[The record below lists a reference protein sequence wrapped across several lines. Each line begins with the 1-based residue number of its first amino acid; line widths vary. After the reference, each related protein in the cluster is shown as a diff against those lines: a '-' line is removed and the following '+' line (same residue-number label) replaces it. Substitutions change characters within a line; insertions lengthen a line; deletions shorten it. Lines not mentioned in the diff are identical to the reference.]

1 MYQHIFYVVFIV
13 ESKDYCLK
21 SSPYDNKIDTNIM
34 WKWVCISII
43 LRLYSRRKRT
53 IQYTCLLI

>member
-13 ESKDYCLK
+13 ESKEYGFEVSLDD
-21 SSPYDNKIDTNIM
+21 SIDINIM

-53 IQYTCLLI
+53 IQCTCLLI